1 MKTTLKRTMAAL
13 SAAAIVATS
22 AAVLAVPTSAA
33 GGTATIGTVEVTVEE
48 AKAGQIKVPVSVDNN
63 FVKLSL
69 GAEWDTSEL
78 DCTSIEG
85 TQSTLALK
93 FAFSEAYDFAWLPF
107 LSTAADRDGNV
118 LAYDA
123 AKKGATVA
131 YLTFDVKDT
140 DIQPGDVYTITAAA
154 TGRDGT
160 KAQFENVNG
169 DGGLTTPVS
178 GAIVVKGEPTTE
190 EPTTEAPTTEAPTTE
205 APVVTTA
212 AATTA
217 APKATTTAKAATPA
231 ATTTKKKAAASTSSP
246 KTGDALPIA
255 GVAVAVAV
263 IGGVALVSKK
273 RK

>member
-1 MKTTLKRTMAAL
+1 MAAL

-78 DCTSIEG
+78 DCTSIKCN
-85 TQSTLALK
+85 SSSLALK
-93 FAFSEAYDFAWLPF
+93 FAYSEAYDFAWLPF
-107 LSTAADRDGNV
+107 LSTDADRDGNV
-118 LAYDA
+118 LAYDTA
-123 AKKGATVA
+123 NGATVA
-131 YLTFDVKDT
+131 YLIFDIKDA
-140 DIQPGDVYTITAAA
+140 DIQPGDTYTITAAD

-169 DGGLTTPVS
+169 DGGLTTAVS

-190 EPTTEAPTTEAPTTE
+190 EPTTEAP
-205 APVVTTA
+205 VVTTE

-231 ATTTKKKAAASTSSP
+231 TTTTKKKAAASTSSP

>member
-78 DCTSIEG
+78 DCTSIKCN
-85 TQSTLALK
+85 SSSLALK
-93 FAFSEAYDFAWLPF
+93 FAYSEAYDFAWLPF
-107 LSTAADRDGNV
+107 LSTDADRDGNV
-118 LAYDA
+118 LAYDTA
-123 AKKGATVA
+123 NGATVA
-131 YLTFDVKDT
+131 YLIFDIKD
-140 DIQPGDVYTITAAA
+140 GDTYTITAAD

-169 DGGLTTPVS
+169 DGGLTTAVS

-190 EPTTEAPTTEAPTTE
+190 EPTTEAPVVTTEAP
-205 APVVTTA
+205 AVTTA

-231 ATTTKKKAAASTSSP
+231 ATTTKKAAAASTSSP

>member
-78 DCTSIEG
+78 DCTSIKCN
-85 TQSTLALK
+85 SISLALK
-93 FAFSEAYDFAWLPF
+93 FAYSEAYDFAWLPF
-107 LSTAADRDGNV
+107 LSTDADRDGNV
-118 LAYDA
+118 LAYDTA
-123 AKKGATVA
+123 NGATVA
-131 YLTFDVKDT
+131 YLIFDIKDA
-140 DIQPGDVYTITAAA
+140 DIQPGDTYTITAAD

-169 DGGLTTPVS
+169 DGGLTTAVS

-190 EPTTEAPTTEAPTTE
+190 EPTTEAPTTEAP
-205 APVVTTA
+205 VVTTE

-231 ATTTKKKAAASTSSP
+231 TTTTKKAAAASTSSP

>member
-1 MKTTLKRTMAAL
+1 MAAL

-78 DCTSIEG
+78 DCTSIKCN
-85 TQSTLALK
+85 SSSLALK
-93 FAFSEAYDFAWLPF
+93 FAYSEAYDFAWLPF
-107 LSTAADRDGNV
+107 LSTDADRDGNV
-118 LAYDA
+118 LAYDTA
-123 AKKGATVA
+123 NGATVA
-131 YLTFDVKDT
+131 YLIFDIKDA
-140 DIQPGDVYTITAAA
+140 DIQPGDTYTITAAD

-169 DGGLTTPVS
+169 DGGLTTAVS

-190 EPTTEAPTTEAPTTE
+190 EPTTEAPTTEAP
-205 APVVTTA
+205 VVTTE

-231 ATTTKKKAAASTSSP
+231 TTTTKKKAAASTSSP

>member
-1 MKTTLKRTMAAL
+1 MAAL

-78 DCTSIEG
+78 DCTSIKCN
-85 TQSTLALK
+85 SSSLALK
-93 FAFSEAYDFAWLPF
+93 FAYSEAYDFAWLPF
-107 LSTAADRDGNV
+107 LSTDADRDGNV
-118 LAYDA
+118 LAYDTA
-123 AKKGATVA
+123 NGATVA
-131 YLTFDVKDT
+131 YLIFDVKDA
-140 DIQPGDVYTITAAA
+140 DIQPGDTYTITAAA

-169 DGGLTTPVS
+169 DGGLTTAVS

-190 EPTTEAPTTEAPTTE
+190 EPTTEAPTTEAP
-205 APVVTTA
+205 VVTTE

-231 ATTTKKKAAASTSSP
+231 ATTTKKAAAASTSSP

>member
-1 MKTTLKRTMAAL
+1 MAAL

-78 DCTSIEG
+78 DCTSIKCN
-85 TQSTLALK
+85 SSSLALK
-93 FAFSEAYDFAWLPF
+93 FAYSEAYDFAWLPF
-107 LSTAADRDGNV
+107 LSTDADRDGNV
-118 LAYDA
+118 LAYDVA
-123 AKKGATVA
+123 NGATVA
-131 YLTFDVKDT
+131 YLIFDIKDA
-140 DIQPGDVYTITAAA
+140 DIQPGDTYTITAAN

-169 DGGLTTPVS
+169 DGGLTTAVS

-190 EPTTEAPTTEAPTTE
+190 EPTTEAPTTE

-231 ATTTKKKAAASTSSP
+231 ATTTKKAAAASTSSP

>member
-1 MKTTLKRTMAAL
+1 MAAL

-78 DCTSIEG
+78 DCTSIKCN
-85 TQSTLALK
+85 SSSLALK
-93 FAFSEAYDFAWLPF
+93 FAYSEAYDFAWLPF
-107 LSTAADRDGNV
+107 LSTDADRDGNV
-118 LAYDA
+118 LAYDTA
-123 AKKGATVA
+123 NGATVA
-131 YLTFDVKDT
+131 YLIFDIKDA
-140 DIQPGDVYTITAAA
+140 DIQPGDTYTITAAD

-169 DGGLTTPVS
+169 DGGLTTAVS

-190 EPTTEAPTTEAPTTE
+190 EPTTEAPVVTTEAP
-205 APVVTTA
+205 AVTTA

-231 ATTTKKKAAASTSSP
+231 ATTTKKAAASTSSP

>member
-78 DCTSIEG
+78 DCTSIKCN
-85 TQSTLALK
+85 SSSLALK
-93 FAFSEAYDFAWLPF
+93 FAYSEAYDFAWLPF
-107 LSTAADRDGNV
+107 LSTDADRDGNV
-118 LAYDA
+118 LAYDTA
-123 AKKGATVA
+123 NGATVA
-131 YLTFDVKDT
+131 YLIFDIKDA
-140 DIQPGDVYTITAAA
+140 DIQPGDTYTITAAD

-160 KAQFENVNG
+160 KAQFGNVNG
-169 DGGLTTPVS
+169 DGGLTTAVS

-190 EPTTEAPTTEAPTTE
+190 EPTTEAPTTEAP
-205 APVVTTA
+205 VVTTE

-231 ATTTKKKAAASTSSP
+231 TTTTKKKAAASTSSP

>member
-48 AKAGQIKVPVSVDNN
+48 AKAGQIQVPVSVDNN

-78 DCTSIEG
+78 DCTSIKCN
-85 TQSTLALK
+85 SSSLALK
-93 FAFSEAYDFAWLPF
+93 FAYSEAYDFAWLPF
-107 LSTAADRDGNV
+107 LSTDADRDGNV
-118 LAYDA
+118 LAYDTA
-123 AKKGATVA
+123 NGATVA
-131 YLTFDVKDT
+131 YLIFDIKDA
-140 DIQPGDVYTITAAA
+140 DIQPGDTYTITAAD

-169 DGGLTTPVS
+169 DGGLTTAVS

-190 EPTTEAPTTEAPTTE
+190 EPTTEAPTTEAP
-205 APVVTTA
+205 VVTTE

-231 ATTTKKKAAASTSSP
+231 ATTTKKAAAASTSSP

>member
-1 MKTTLKRTMAAL
+1 MAAL

-22 AAVLAVPTSAA
+22 AAVMAVPTSAA

-48 AKAGQIKVPVSVDNN
+48 AKAGKIQVPVSVDNN

-69 GAEWDTSEL
+69 GAQWNTDEL
-78 DCTSIEG
+78 DCTSIKG

-93 FAFSEAYDFAWLPF
+93 FAFSNEYDFAWLPF
-107 LSTAADRDGNV
+107 LSTDADRDGNV
-118 LAYDA
+118 LAYDVA
-123 AKKGATVA
+123 NGATVA
-131 YLTFDVKDT
+131 YLTFDVKDA
-140 DIQPGDVYTITAAA
+140 DIQPGDVYTITATA

-160 KAQFENVNG
+160 QGQFETVNG

-190 EPTTEAPTTEAPTTE
+190 EPTTEEATTEAPAET
-205 APVVTTA
+205 TTA
-212 AATTA
+212 AETTKA
-217 APKATTTAKAATPA
+217 AETTTAKAATPGA
-231 ATTTKKKAAASTSSP
+231 TTTTKKAAAASTSSP

>member
-1 MKTTLKRTMAAL
+1 MAAL

-48 AKAGQIKVPVSVDNN
+48 AKAGQIQVPVSVDNN

-190 EPTTEAPTTEAPTTE
+190 EPTTEAP
-205 APVVTTA
+205 VVTTE

-231 ATTTKKKAAASTSSP
+231 ATTTKKAAAASTSSP

>member
-1 MKTTLKRTMAAL
+1 MAAL

-78 DCTSIEG
+78 DCTSIKCN
-85 TQSTLALK
+85 SSSLALK
-93 FAFSEAYDFAWLPF
+93 FAYSEAYDFAWLPF
-107 LSTAADRDGNV
+107 LSTDADRDGNV
-118 LAYDA
+118 LAYDTA
-123 AKKGATVA
+123 NGATVA
-131 YLTFDVKDT
+131 YLIFDIKDA
-140 DIQPGDVYTITAAA
+140 DIQPGDTYTITAAA

-169 DGGLTTPVS
+169 DGGLTTAVS

-190 EPTTEAPTTEAPTTE
+190 EPTTEAPTTEAP
-205 APVVTTA
+205 VVTTE

-231 ATTTKKKAAASTSSP
+231 TTTTKKAAAASTSSP

>member
-78 DCTSIEG
+78 ACTSIKCN
-85 TQSTLALK
+85 SSSLALK
-93 FAFSEAYDFAWLPF
+93 FAYSEAYDFAWLPF
-107 LSTAADRDGNV
+107 LSTDADRDGNV
-118 LAYDA
+118 LAYDTA
-123 AKKGATVA
+123 NGATVA
-131 YLTFDVKDT
+131 YLIFDIKDA
-140 DIQPGDVYTITAAA
+140 DIQPGDTYTITAAD

-169 DGGLTTPVS
+169 DGGLTTAVS

-190 EPTTEAPTTEAPTTE
+190 EPTTEAPTTEAP
-205 APVVTTA
+205 VVTTE

-231 ATTTKKKAAASTSSP
+231 TTTTKKKAAASTSSP

>member
-1 MKTTLKRTMAAL
+1 MAAL

-78 DCTSIEG
+78 DCTSIKCN
-85 TQSTLALK
+85 SSSLALK
-93 FAFSEAYDFAWLPF
+93 FAYSEAYDFAWLPF
-107 LSTAADRDGNV
+107 LSTDADRDGNV
-118 LAYDA
+118 LAYDTA
-123 AKKGATVA
+123 NGATVA
-131 YLTFDVKDT
+131 YLIFDVKDA

-169 DGGLTTPVS
+169 DGGLTTAVS
-178 GAIVVKGEPTTE
+178 GAIVVKG

-231 ATTTKKKAAASTSSP
+231 TTTTKTAAAASTSSP

>member
-48 AKAGQIKVPVSVDNN
+48 AKAGQIQVPVSDDNN

-69 GAEWDTSEL
+69 GAEWNTDEL

-190 EPTTEAPTTEAPTTE
+190 EPTTEAP
-205 APVVTTA
+205 VVTTE

-231 ATTTKKKAAASTSSP
+231 ATTTKKAAAASTSSP

>member
-78 DCTSIEG
+78 DCTSIKCN
-85 TQSTLALK
+85 SSSLALK
-93 FAFSEAYDFAWLPF
+93 FAYSEAYDFAWLPF
-107 LSTAADRDGNV
+107 LSTDADRDGNV
-118 LAYDA
+118 LAYDTA
-123 AKKGATVA
+123 NGATVA
-131 YLTFDVKDT
+131 YLIFDIKDA
-140 DIQPGDVYTITAAA
+140 DIQPGDVYTITAAD

-169 DGGLTTPVS
+169 DGGLTTAVS

-190 EPTTEAPTTEAPTTE
+190 EPTTEAP
-205 APVVTTA
+205 VVTTE

-231 ATTTKKKAAASTSSP
+231 ATTTKKAAAASTSSP

>member
-1 MKTTLKRTMAAL
+1 MAAL

-48 AKAGQIKVPVSVDNN
+48 AKAGKIQVPVSVDNN

-69 GAEWDTSEL
+69 GAEWNTSEL
-78 DCTSIEG
+78 TCTSVKG

-93 FAFSEAYDFAWLPF
+93 FALSTEHDFAWLPF
-107 LSTAADRDGNV
+107 LSTDADLDGNV
-118 LAYDA
+118 LAYDVA
-123 AKKGATVA
+123 NGATVA
-131 YLTFDVKDT
+131 YLTFDVSDT
-140 DIQPGDVYTITAAA
+140 DIQPGDVYTITATA

-160 KAQFENVNG
+160 KAQYENVNG

>member
-1 MKTTLKRTMAAL
+1 MAAL

-78 DCTSIEG
+78 DCTSIKCN
-85 TQSTLALK
+85 SSSLALK
-93 FAFSEAYDFAWLPF
+93 FAYSEAYDFAWLPF
-107 LSTAADRDGNV
+107 LSTDADRDGNV
-118 LAYDA
+118 LAYDTA
-123 AKKGATVA
+123 NGATVA
-131 YLTFDVKDT
+131 YLIFDIKDA
-140 DIQPGDVYTITAAA
+140 DIQPGDTYTITAAD

-169 DGGLTTPVS
+169 DGGLTTAVS

-190 EPTTEAPTTEAPTTE
+190 EPTTEAPTTEAP
-205 APVVTTA
+205 VVTTE

-231 ATTTKKKAAASTSSP
+231 TTTTKKAAAASTSSP
-246 KTGDALPIA
+246 RTGDALPIA

>member
-1 MKTTLKRTMAAL
+1 MAAL

-78 DCTSIEG
+78 DCTSIKCN
-85 TQSTLALK
+85 SSSLALK
-93 FAFSEAYDFAWLPF
+93 FAYSEAYDFAWLPF
-107 LSTAADRDGNV
+107 LSTDADRDGNV
-118 LAYDA
+118 LAYDTA
-123 AKKGATVA
+123 NGATVA
-131 YLTFDVKDT
+131 YLIFDIKDA
-140 DIQPGDVYTITAAA
+140 DIQPGDTYTITAAD

-169 DGGLTTPVS
+169 DGGLTTAVS

-190 EPTTEAPTTEAPTTE
+190 EPTTEAPTTEAP
-205 APVVTTA
+205 VVTTE

-231 ATTTKKKAAASTSSP
+231 TTTTKKAAAASTSSP

>member
-78 DCTSIEG
+78 DCTSIKCN
-85 TQSTLALK
+85 SSSLALK
-93 FAFSEAYDFAWLPF
+93 FAYSEAYDFAWLPF
-107 LSTAADRDGNV
+107 LSTDADRDGNV
-118 LAYDA
+118 LAYDTA
-123 AKKGATVA
+123 NGATVA
-131 YLTFDVKDT
+131 YLIFDIKDA

-190 EPTTEAPTTEAPTTE
+190 EPTTEAPTTEAP
-205 APVVTTA
+205 VVTTE

-231 ATTTKKKAAASTSSP
+231 TTTTKKKAAASTSSP

>member
-48 AKAGQIKVPVSVDNN
+48 AKAGQIQVPVSVDNN

-140 DIQPGDVYTITAAA
+140 DIQPGDV
-154 TGRDGT
+154 
-160 KAQFENVNG
+160 
-169 DGGLTTPVS
+169 
-178 GAIVVKGEPTTE
+178 
-190 EPTTEAPTTEAPTTE
+190 
-205 APVVTTA
+205 
-212 AATTA
+212 
-217 APKATTTAKAATPA
+217 
-231 ATTTKKKAAASTSSP
+231 
-246 KTGDALPIA
+246 
-255 GVAVAVAV
+255 
-263 IGGVALVSKK
+263 
-273 RK
+273 

>member
-48 AKAGQIKVPVSVDNN
+48 AKAGKIQVPVSVDNN

-69 GAEWDTSEL
+69 GAEWNTSEL
-78 DCTSIEG
+78 TCTSVKG

-93 FAFSEAYDFAWLPF
+93 FALSTEHDFAWLPF
-107 LSTAADRDGNV
+107 LSTDADLDGNV
-118 LAYDA
+118 LAYDVA
-123 AKKGATVA
+123 NGATVA
-131 YLTFDVKDT
+131 YLTFDVSDA
-140 DIQPGDVYTITAAA
+140 DIEPGDVYTITATA

-160 KAQFENVNG
+160 KAQYENVNG

-178 GAIVVKGEPTTE
+178 GAIVVKGEETTE
-190 EPTTEAPTTEAPTTE
+190 EPTTEAPVVTTE
-205 APVVTTA
+205 APVVTTE

>member
-1 MKTTLKRTMAAL
+1 MAAL

-78 DCTSIEG
+78 DCTSIKCN
-85 TQSTLALK
+85 SSSLALK
-93 FAFSEAYDFAWLPF
+93 FVYSEAYDFAWLPF
-107 LSTAADRDGNV
+107 LSTDADRDGNV
-118 LAYDA
+118 LAYDTA
-123 AKKGATVA
+123 NGATVA
-131 YLTFDVKDT
+131 YLIFDIKDA
-140 DIQPGDVYTITAAA
+140 DIQPGDTYTITAAD

-169 DGGLTTPVS
+169 DGGLTTAVS

-190 EPTTEAPTTEAPTTE
+190 EPTTEAPTTEAP
-205 APVVTTA
+205 VVTTE

-231 ATTTKKKAAASTSSP
+231 TTTTKKKAAASTSSP

>member
-48 AKAGQIKVPVSVDNN
+48 AKAGKIQVPVSVDNN

-69 GAEWDTSEL
+69 GAEWNTSEL
-78 DCTSIEG
+78 TCTSVEG
-85 TQSTLALK
+85 TQSSLALK
-93 FAFSEAYDFAWLPF
+93 FALSTEHDFAWLPF
-107 LSTAADRDGNV
+107 LSTAADLDGNV
-118 LAYDA
+118 QAYDV

-131 YLTFDVKDT
+131 YLTFDVSDA
-140 DIQPGDVYTITAAA
+140 DIEPGDVYTITATA

-160 KAQFENVNG
+160 KAQYENVNG

-178 GAIVVKGEPTTE
+178 GAIVVKGEETTE
-190 EPTTEAPTTEAPTTE
+190 EPTTEAPTTEAP
-205 APVVTTA
+205 VVTTE

-231 ATTTKKKAAASTSSP
+231 ATTTKKAAAASTSSP

>member
-1 MKTTLKRTMAAL
+1 MAAL

-78 DCTSIEG
+78 DCTSIKCN
-85 TQSTLALK
+85 SSSLALK
-93 FAFSEAYDFAWLPF
+93 FAYSEAYDFAWLPF
-107 LSTAADRDGNV
+107 LSTDADRDGNV
-118 LAYDA
+118 LAYDTA
-123 AKKGATVA
+123 NGATVA
-131 YLTFDVKDT
+131 YLIFDIKDA
-140 DIQPGDVYTITAAA
+140 DIQPGDTYTITAAD

-169 DGGLTTPVS
+169 DGGLTTAVS

-190 EPTTEAPTTEAPTTE
+190 EPTTEAPTTE

-231 ATTTKKKAAASTSSP
+231 ATTTKKAAAASTSSP

>member
-48 AKAGQIKVPVSVDNN
+48 AKAGQIQVPVSVDNN

-190 EPTTEAPTTEAPTTE
+190 EPTTEAP
-205 APVVTTA
+205 VVTTE

>member
-78 DCTSIEG
+78 DCTSIKCN
-85 TQSTLALK
+85 SSSLALK
-93 FAFSEAYDFAWLPF
+93 FAYSEAYDFAWLPF
-107 LSTAADRDGNV
+107 LSTDADRDGNV
-118 LAYDA
+118 LAYDTA
-123 AKKGATVA
+123 NGATVA
-131 YLTFDVKDT
+131 YLIFDIKDA
-140 DIQPGDVYTITAAA
+140 DIQPGDVYTITAAD

-169 DGGLTTPVS
+169 DGGLTTAVS

-190 EPTTEAPTTEAPTTE
+190 EPTTEAPTTEAP
-205 APVVTTA
+205 VVTTE

-231 ATTTKKKAAASTSSP
+231 TTTTKKKAAASTSSP

>member
-78 DCTSIEG
+78 DCTSIKCN
-85 TQSTLALK
+85 SSSLALK
-93 FAFSEAYDFAWLPF
+93 FAYSEAYDFAWLPF
-107 LSTAADRDGNV
+107 LSTDADRDGNV
-118 LAYDA
+118 LAYDTA
-123 AKKGATVA
+123 NGATVA
-131 YLTFDVKDT
+131 YLIFDIKDA
-140 DIQPGDVYTITAAA
+140 DIQPGDVYTITAAD

-169 DGGLTTPVS
+169 DGGLTTAVS

-190 EPTTEAPTTEAPTTE
+190 EPTTEAPTTEAP
-205 APVVTTA
+205 VVTTE

-231 ATTTKKKAAASTSSP
+231 ATTTKKAAAASTSSP

>member
-78 DCTSIEG
+78 DCTSIKCN
-85 TQSTLALK
+85 SSSLALK
-93 FAFSEAYDFAWLPF
+93 FAYSEAYDFAWLPF
-107 LSTAADRDGNV
+107 LSTDADRDGNV
-118 LAYDA
+118 LAYDVA
-123 AKKGATVA
+123 NGATVA
-131 YLTFDVKDT
+131 YLIFDIKDA
-140 DIQPGDVYTITAAA
+140 DIQPGDTYTITAAA

-169 DGGLTTPVS
+169 DGGLTTAVS

-190 EPTTEAPTTEAPTTE
+190 EPTTEAPTTEAP
-205 APVVTTA
+205 VVTTE

-231 ATTTKKKAAASTSSP
+231 ATTTKKAAAASTSSP

>member
-78 DCTSIEG
+78 DCTSIKCN
-85 TQSTLALK
+85 SSSLALK
-93 FAFSEAYDFAWLPF
+93 FAYSEAYDFAWLPF
-107 LSTAADRDGNV
+107 LSTDADRDGNV
-118 LAYDA
+118 LAYDTA
-123 AKKGATVA
+123 NGATVA
-131 YLTFDVKDT
+131 YLIFDIKDA
-140 DIQPGDVYTITAAA
+140 DIQPGDTYTITAAD

-169 DGGLTTPVS
+169 DGGLTTAVS

-190 EPTTEAPTTEAPTTE
+190 EPTTEAPA
-205 APVVTTA
+205 VTTA

>member
-78 DCTSIEG
+78 DCTSIKCN
-85 TQSTLALK
+85 SSSLALK
-93 FAFSEAYDFAWLPF
+93 FAYSEAYDFAWLPF
-107 LSTAADRDGNV
+107 LSTDADRDGNV
-118 LAYDA
+118 LAYDTA
-123 AKKGATVA
+123 NGATVA
-131 YLTFDVKDT
+131 YLIFDIKDA
-140 DIQPGDVYTITAAA
+140 DIQPGDTYTITAAN

-169 DGGLTTPVS
+169 DGGLTTAVS

-190 EPTTEAPTTEAPTTE
+190 EPTTEAPTTEAP
-205 APVVTTA
+205 VVTTE

-231 ATTTKKKAAASTSSP
+231 TTTTKKAAAASTSSP

>member
-78 DCTSIEG
+78 DCTSIKCN
-85 TQSTLALK
+85 SSSLALK
-93 FAFSEAYDFAWLPF
+93 FAYSEAYDFAWLPF
-107 LSTAADRDGNV
+107 LSTDADRDGNV
-118 LAYDA
+118 LAYDTA
-123 AKKGATVA
+123 NGATVA
-131 YLTFDVKDT
+131 YLIFDIKDA
-140 DIQPGDVYTITAAA
+140 DIQPGDTYTITAAD

-169 DGGLTTPVS
+169 DGGLTTAVS

-190 EPTTEAPTTEAPTTE
+190 EPTTEAPTTEAP
-205 APVVTTA
+205 AVTTA

-231 ATTTKKKAAASTSSP
+231 TTTTKKAAAASTSSP

>member
-1 MKTTLKRTMAAL
+1 MAAL

-48 AKAGQIKVPVSVDNN
+48 AKAGQIQVPVSVDNN

-190 EPTTEAPTTEAPTTE
+190 EPTTEAP
-205 APVVTTA
+205 VVTTE

>member
-1 MKTTLKRTMAAL
+1 MAAL

-78 DCTSIEG
+78 DCTSIKCN
-85 TQSTLALK
+85 SSSLALK
-93 FAFSEAYDFAWLPF
+93 FAYSEAYDFAWLPF
-107 LSTAADRDGNV
+107 LSTDADRDGNV
-118 LAYDA
+118 LAYDTA
-123 AKKGATVA
+123 NGATVA
-131 YLTFDVKDT
+131 YLIFDIKDA
-140 DIQPGDVYTITAAA
+140 DIQPGDVYTITAAD

-169 DGGLTTPVS
+169 DGGLTTAVS

-190 EPTTEAPTTEAPTTE
+190 EPTTEAPTTEAP
-205 APVVTTA
+205 VVTTE

-231 ATTTKKKAAASTSSP
+231 TTTTKKKAAASTSSP

>member
-48 AKAGQIKVPVSVDNN
+48 AKAGQIQVPVSVDNN

-190 EPTTEAPTTEAPTTE
+190 EPTTEAP
-205 APVVTTA
+205 VVTTE

-231 ATTTKKKAAASTSSP
+231 ATTTKKAAAASTSSP

>member
-1 MKTTLKRTMAAL
+1 MAAL

-78 DCTSIEG
+78 DCTSIKCN
-85 TQSTLALK
+85 SSSLALK
-93 FAFSEAYDFAWLPF
+93 FAYSEAYDFAWLPF
-107 LSTAADRDGNV
+107 LSTDADRDGNV
-118 LAYDA
+118 LAYDTA
-123 AKKGATVA
+123 NGATVA
-131 YLTFDVKDT
+131 YLIFDIKDA
-140 DIQPGDVYTITAAA
+140 DIQPGDTYTITAAA

-169 DGGLTTPVS
+169 DGGLTTAVS

-190 EPTTEAPTTEAPTTE
+190 EPTTEAPTTEAP
-205 APVVTTA
+205 VVTTE

-231 ATTTKKKAAASTSSP
+231 TTTTKKKAAASTSSP

>member
-1 MKTTLKRTMAAL
+1 MAAL

-78 DCTSIEG
+78 DCTSIKCN
-85 TQSTLALK
+85 SSSLALK
-93 FAFSEAYDFAWLPF
+93 FAYSEAYDLAWLPF
-107 LSTAADRDGNV
+107 LSTDADRDGNV
-118 LAYDA
+118 LAYDTA
-123 AKKGATVA
+123 NGATVA
-131 YLTFDVKDT
+131 YLIFDIKDA
-140 DIQPGDVYTITAAA
+140 DIQPGDTYTITAAD

-169 DGGLTTPVS
+169 DGGLTTAVS

-190 EPTTEAPTTEAPTTE
+190 EPTTEAPTTEAP
-205 APVVTTA
+205 VVTTE

-231 ATTTKKKAAASTSSP
+231 TTTTKKAAAASTSSP

>member
-78 DCTSIEG
+78 DCTSIKCN
-85 TQSTLALK
+85 SSSLALK
-93 FAFSEAYDFAWLPF
+93 FAYSEAYDFAWLPF
-107 LSTAADRDGNV
+107 LSTDADRDGNV
-118 LAYDA
+118 LAYDTA
-123 AKKGATVA
+123 NGATVA
-131 YLTFDVKDT
+131 YLIFDIKDA
-140 DIQPGDVYTITAAA
+140 DIQPGDTYTITAAD

-169 DGGLTTPVS
+169 DGGLTTAVS

-190 EPTTEAPTTEAPTTE
+190 EPTTEAPTTELRLLPLRLQ
-205 APVVTTA
+205 PLQLRRLPQPLRLLLRQLQPPRRLLLLPLLLRRLVTHCR
-212 AATTA
+212 
-217 APKATTTAKAATPA
+217 
-231 ATTTKKKAAASTSSP
+231 SL
-246 KTGDALPIA
+246 AL
-255 GVAVAVAV
+255 
-263 IGGVALVSKK
+263 L
-273 RK
+273 

>member
-78 DCTSIEG
+78 DCTSIKCN
-85 TQSTLALK
+85 SSSLALK
-93 FAFSEAYDFAWLPF
+93 FAYSEAYDFAWLPF
-107 LSTAADRDGNV
+107 LSTDADRDGNV
-118 LAYDA
+118 LAYDTA
-123 AKKGATVA
+123 NGATVA
-131 YLTFDVKDT
+131 YLIFDIKDA
-140 DIQPGDVYTITAAA
+140 DIQPGDTYTITAAN

-169 DGGLTTPVS
+169 DGGLTTAVS
-178 GAIVVKGEPTTE
+178 GAIVVKGEETTE
-190 EPTTEAPTTEAPTTE
+190 EPTTEAPVVTTEAP
-205 APVVTTA
+205 AVTTA

-231 ATTTKKKAAASTSSP
+231 ATTTKKAAAASTSSP

>member
-1 MKTTLKRTMAAL
+1 MAAL

-78 DCTSIEG
+78 DCTSIKCN
-85 TQSTLALK
+85 SSSLALK
-93 FAFSEAYDFAWLPF
+93 FAYSEAYDFACLPF
-107 LSTAADRDGNV
+107 LSTDADRDGNV
-118 LAYDA
+118 LAYDTA
-123 AKKGATVA
+123 NGATVA
-131 YLTFDVKDT
+131 YLIFDIKDA
-140 DIQPGDVYTITAAA
+140 DIQPGDTYTITAAD

-169 DGGLTTPVS
+169 DGGLTTAVS

-190 EPTTEAPTTEAPTTE
+190 EPTTEAPTTEAP
-205 APVVTTA
+205 VVTTE

-231 ATTTKKKAAASTSSP
+231 TTTTKKAAAASTSSP